1 MQNGFGIQT
10 IPLSDSYGDFTDTIN
25 YSNGN
30 VKIHLSCDGYYT
42 LYINN
47 KFVNANQYGD
57 YEDLLKTNIAYKK
70 NIIYEIR
77 NIYKPMLKN
86 ETNTIWEVAEG
97 EKALI
102 KPAVC
107 VLVGVLYP
115 FYIYKNTRN
124 L

>member
-10 IPLSDSYGDFTDTIN
+10 IPLPDSYGNFTDTIN

-57 YEDLLKTNIAYKK
+57 YEALLKTNIAYKK

-97 EKALI
+97 
-102 KPAVC
+102 
-107 VLVGVLYP
+107 
-115 FYIYKNTRN
+115 
-124 L
+124 